1 MTNDR
6 LEKYAALTGLGA
18 VVLIIVGFVIVT
30 PTPPSTDAA
39 ATEYGA
45 YFTDHKDAIRA
56 GLAILAISMLFYV
69 WFLGSLSSA
78 LRSAIGSPRLP
89 SVAFAGGIVSASF
102 FVLALTATATAAFRP
117 EETSPEVLRLLSDF
131 ALMSGMAATGG
142 FVALFA
148 ATALVIAR
156 TSALPDWLCWVCALG
171 AVCSLGGLGVPFTAT
186 GAFAGDGAIGLYLPF
201 LGFIVPITALSVV
214 LYQRVGSGGLVD
226 RVAEAVGRVAR

>member
-1 MTNDR
+1 MNNDR
-6 LEKYAALTGLGA
+6 LEKYAALTGLGT
-18 VVLIIVGFVIVT
+18 VVLIIIGFVIVT
-30 PTPPSTDAA
+30 PTPPSVDASA
-39 ATEYGA
+39 NEYAA

-56 GLAILAISMLFYV
+56 GVVILAISMLFYV

-89 SVAFAGGIVSASF
+89 SIALAGGIVGVIF
-102 FVLALTATATAAFRP
+102 FVIALTATATAAFRP

-131 ALMSGMAATGG
+131 GLMAGMATTAG
-142 FVALFA
+142 FVALFT

-156 TSALPDWLCWVCALG
+156 SSALPDWLCWVCALG

-186 GAFAGDGAIGLYLPF
+186 GAFAADGAIGLFLPF
-201 LGFIVPITALSVV
+201 LGFVVPITALSVV

-226 RVAEAVGRVAR
+226 RVAGAVSRVAR